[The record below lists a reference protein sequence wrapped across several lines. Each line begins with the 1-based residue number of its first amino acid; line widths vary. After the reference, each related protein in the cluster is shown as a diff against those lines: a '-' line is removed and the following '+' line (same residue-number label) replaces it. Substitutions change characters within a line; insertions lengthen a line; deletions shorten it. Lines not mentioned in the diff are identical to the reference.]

1 MAESL
6 YALAVLACP
15 VGMGAMM
22 WFMMRGGKQPAPPAP
37 AAPAQ
42 PSSGDAEL
50 VALRAEVDQLRAEQR
65 ERRGDVSTRS
75 AGGGPR

>member
-37 AAPAQ
+37 PAPAQ
-42 PSSGDAEL
+42 PAGSDAEL

-65 ERRGDVSTRS
+65 ERRADPARST
-75 AGGGPR
+75 GGGPR